1 MPSFGRRLA
10 AIAAGG
16 LALRLFY
23 VLVLAPDTRG
33 SGDWQF
39 FHALPNLMGEGEG
52 YIEPFVYGAFGDEVA
67 TASHPPLWPLVL
79 APVSFL
85 GGNGVQAH
93 RVVGCVLGAVVI
105 VLLAL
110 LARRL
115 AGDRAGLAAALLAAL
130 HPTLV
135 AADGSL
141 MSETLYGLWIA
152 LALLLALR
160 LLDRPRP
167 GAAAALG
174 AAIGLAALT
183 RSEGLALL
191 ALLVAPLALLGG
203 QRHWR
208 MLGLALLGCA
218 LTIAPWTVRNL
229 SAFDRPVLISH
240 NDSTV
245 LAGAN
250 CGATYRGNDLG
261 GWRFDCISERRTLDE
276 GEQAA
281 TWREEGLDHAREHA
295 GRLPAVVPVRVLRTW
310 SLWQPRR
317 QVEFGEGRADWAE
330 AAGVVVYFL
339 LLPLAAT
346 GAVLLWRRS
355 RARVLVLLSPLVLVT
370 LSSAIAYG
378 VPRFR
383 HAADLAIV
391 VFAGCAIALVLER
404 RTPAP
409 RHDAAL
415 PAGA

>member
-1 MPSFGRRLA
+1 MSAPSPRFGRALA

-16 LALRLFY
+16 LALRLLY
-23 VLVLAPDTRG
+23 VLALAPNVRG

-39 FHALPNLMGEGEG
+39 FHALPNLMARGEGF
-52 YIEPFVYGAFGDEVA
+52 IEPFVHAAFGHEVG

-79 APVSFL
+79 TPVSWL
-85 GGNGVQAH
+85 GGTGVQAH
-93 RVVGCVLGAVVI
+93 RAVGCVLGALVI
-105 VLLAL
+105 VLVGL

-160 LLDRPRP
+160 LLDRPGA

-183 RSEGLALL
+183 RSEALALL
-191 ALLVAPLALLGG
+191 VLPVAPLALLGHRRRWG
-203 QRHWR
+203 
-208 MLGLALLGCA
+208 MLGLAVLACA
-218 LTIAPWTVRNL
+218 LVIAPWSIRNL

-250 CGATYRGNDLG
+250 CDATYRGNDTG
-261 GWRFDCISERRTLDE
+261 SWRFDCISERDTFEE

-281 TWREEGLDHAREHA
+281 TWREEGLDYAGDHA
-295 GRLPAVVPVRVLRTW
+295 GRLVAVIPVRALRTW

-330 AAGVVVYFL
+330 SAGVVVYFL

-346 GAVLLWRRS
+346 GAALLWRRS
-355 RARVLVLLSPLVLVT
+355 RARVLVLLSPALLVT
-370 LSSAIAYG
+370 LSSVIAYG

-391 VFAGCAIALVLER
+391 VLAGSGLALLAER
-404 RTPAP
+404 RASRSP
-409 RHDAAL
+409 R